1 MILPLSSR
9 SASDDLPE
17 DYGNICSLT
26 WDLLINLASCDSAV
40 GGGAR
45 WIE

>member
-1 MILPLSSR
+1 MATSVPLPG
-9 SASDDLPE
+9 
-17 DYGNICSLT
+17 Y
-26 WDLLINLASCDSAV
+26 LLINLASCDSAV